1 MNTPNS
7 KLILIEDDD
16 AFRTTASRVLTQR
29 GFEVRD
35 AASVEDAE
43 AQLLS
48 FRPRYAVLDLRLG
61 EASGLALIPRLLA
74 VDPECRIVVL
84 TGYASIATAVSAI
97 KSGAMDYLTKPVD
110 IEVLVAALLGEAT
123 SREEAL
129 EAEPM
134 SVRRASWEHIQR
146 VLNDAEGNI
155 SETARRLGMHRRSLQ
170 RMLQKRPPKR

>member
-1 MNTPNS
+1 MSTPNS

-16 AFRTTASRVLTQR
+16 AFRTTASRVLTQQ

-74 VDPECRIVVL
+74 ADPECRIVVL

-110 IEVLVAALLGEAT
+110 IEVLVAALHGEAT

-129 EAEPM
+129 EADPM